1 MLKEKTMLNKVELQ
15 KAVQDAH
22 KFADDAIAAISE
34 DKKSAKFKNWMQSDI
49 VVKRAYFVTV
59 YVLLFGFIGLELLRY

>member
-1 MLKEKTMLNKVELQ
+1 MLKEKTMFNKVELQ

-34 DKKSAKFKNWMQSDI
+34 DKKSVNFKNWMQSDI